1 MFGYWRNCYLCSL
14 IFAKYCKRLYFSYLR
29 MPEFKKS
36 YDFVNGEVLLFDK
49 YFDWTS
55 FDLVSRVRNTLYK
68 KTGIKKMKVGH
79 AGTLDPL
86 ATGLMIL
93 CTGKATKLIES
104 LQLQEKEYVATLK
117 LGATTPSFD
126 METEEDSQSDF
137 SYVTE
142 ELFRIAAKKF
152 VGEIEQVPPVF
163 SAVKVKGKRAFE
175 YARNGESLKL
185 QPKKIIIT
193 EIELLTFQLPTVIIK
208 VICSKGTYIRSLA
221 RDLGAELGCGA
232 YLTGLQRTR
241 IGDFKIEN
249 AMSVDYFTEN
259 LNLFETN

>member
-1 MFGYWRNCYLCSL
+1 
-14 IFAKYCKRLYFSYLR
+14 

-36 YDFVNGEVLLFDK
+36 YDFINGEVLLFDK
-49 YFDWTS
+49 NFDWTS
-55 FDLVSRVRNTLYK
+55 FDLVSRVRNILCRK
-68 KTGIKKMKVGH
+68 VGIKKLKVGH

-93 CTGKATKLIES
+93 CTGKATKQIES
-104 LQLQEKEYVATLK
+104 LQLQEKEYIATIK

-126 METEEDSQSDF
+126 METDEDNQNDY

-142 ELFRIAAKKF
+142 EQFKTVLKKF
-152 VGEIEQVPPVF
+152 EGEIEQVPPVF
-163 SAVKVKGKRAFE
+163 SAVKVKGKRAFN

-185 QPKKIIIT
+185 QPKKIVIT
-193 EIELLTFQLPTVIIK
+193 VIELVSFQLPTVVIK
-208 VICSKGTYIRSLA
+208 VVCSKGTYIRSLA
-221 RDLGAELGCGA
+221 RDIGEELKCGA
-232 YLTGLQRTR
+232 YLTALQRTR

-259 LNLFETN
+259 LNRFETN